1 MLHFDDSK
9 QELVYYT
16 VDHTDSKLLEL
27 AVQCQSENA
36 RLVLIIP
43 TIKSYT
49 KEITDCYRFLGDDLL
64 IYEINLGMRNNLR
77 ARANKYIEYH
87 TNSRLLNEN

>member
-1 MLHFDDSK
+1 MINFDDSK

-16 VDHTDSKLLEL
+16 VDHTDSKLNGL

-49 KEITDCYRFLGDDLL
+49 KEINDCYKILKDDLL
-64 IYEINLGMRNNLR
+64 IYELNLGMRNNLR
-77 ARANKYIEYH
+77 ARANKYVEYRKH
-87 TNSRLLNEN
+87 SKLY